1 MTECDGR
8 VVAALA
14 QMNPLFLVWGS
25 PYRGPR
31 SLVLARELGISD
43 LHYVYCTSR
52 QGLLSA
58 LFKYPYQAIRTV
70 WLLLRKRPGLVFV
83 QSPPSLAVIV
93 VYLYCRL
100 TGAHYVVDAHS
111 AAFLYAAWRRPEF
124 LYRHLARKALATIVT
139 NEHFQTLIRH
149 LGARAF
155 VLRDIP
161 TVFSTHGQYSLNGR
175 FNIVVVSSFSEDEP
189 LADILTAAN
198 QLPQV
203 HFYISG
209 DKQSAP
215 RELFDSAPPNV
226 HFTGFLPN
234 DRYYSLLSAAQA
246 IMSLTT
252 RDNTMQRGACEALSI
267 GKPVIVSDWPL
278 LRDYFS
284 SGAVHVQNTETG
296 ILEGVMTLQSQYDR
310 YLSEITQLRASRQRE
325 WQEKKLA
332 LTRLIETT
340 TL

>member
-1 MTECDGR
+1 
-8 VVAALA
+8 
-14 QMNPLFLVWGS
+14 
-25 PYRGPR
+25 
-31 SLVLARELGISD
+31 
-43 LHYVYCTSR
+43 
-52 QGLLSA
+52 
-58 LFKYPYQAIRTV
+58 
-70 WLLLRKRPGLVFV
+70 
-83 QSPPSLAVIV
+83 

-124 LYRHLARKALATIVT
+124 VYRHLARKALATIVT
-139 NEHFQTLIRH
+139 NEHFQSLIRH
-149 LGARAF
+149 WGARAF

-161 TVFSTHGQYSLNGR
+161 TVFSTQGQYSLSGR

-189 LADILTAAN
+189 LPDILTAAK

-215 RELFDSAPPNV
+215 RELLESAPANV

-234 DRYYSLLSAAQA
+234 ERYYSLLSAAQA

-267 GKPVIVSDWPL
+267 GKPVIVSDWLL
-278 LRDYFS
+278 LREYFS
-284 SGAVHVQNTETG
+284 AGAVHVQNTETG